1 MKQTFLS
8 GATLAALVMLV
19 ALPLVFIVL
28 QAIFP
33 HFSAGSLGDAF
44 GGIPALLADPQLPAM
59 LGGTLWIA
67 AGVALV
73 SVMIGLPLG
82 ILRGMFSLPLP
93 RLWDLLFLIPFLT
106 PPYISALSWMLALQ
120 SQGYLQQ
127 LTGWQLNDLLFS
139 RSGIVLVMT
148 FNIFP
153 VVYFAVSR
161 SLLASGTR
169 LAVVARVHGAS
180 AWRAFWHVTLPMLS
194 PALAAGTLLAFTLAI
209 EEFGVPAALGSRAG
223 VVMLTVGIEKKL
235 ADWPVDLPGAALLSL
250 LLMAVA
256 LFAWWLQR
264 RLVGEKEVTS
274 VTGKPGENHGASLGW
289 MMLPAVLAMAAVGG
303 LAVGVPAVSM
313 MLTSVMGTLSG
324 GVSVENVTLRHF
336 AALFDQ
342 QGDALSALGTS
353 LSLALGS
360 ALIVGALGLLAAWLV
375 MVQKI
380 KGRGMVDALSLM
392 PAALPG
398 VVVGVGLILLWNQPF
413 WPRSPYNTLW
423 MLLLSYCCLLLPWPV
438 RYVGSALRQ
447 LGPNLEPAARVHGA
461 SPLQALRLI
470 VLPLAN
476 PPQMPPR
483 THRLLLV
490 EVAGERWIADVGFG
504 GQTLTAPIKLLADI
518 PQQTPHGS
526 YRLVH
531 EGDEWTL
538 QFNHHEHWQSMYH
551 FDLGRQYASDY
562 VMGNFWSAHWPQSHF
577 RHHLLM
583 CRHLPDGG
591 KMTLTNFHFTHWEN
605 NHVVEKIDFADVSAL
620 YEALQTRFGL
630 GVDDPK
636 HGFSEAALAAV
647 MAAFDTHP
655 EAGK

>member
-28 QAIFP
+28 QVIFP

-194 PALAAGTLLAFTLAI
+194 PALAAGTLLALTLAI

-274 VTGKPGENHGASLGW
+274 VTGKPEENHGALLGW
-289 MMLPAVLAMAAVGG
+289 MTLPAVLAMAAVGG

-342 QGDALSALGTS
+342 HGDALSALGTS

-470 VLPLAN
+470 VLPLVFPALLAA
-476 PPQMPPR
+476 MLMVFAVASR
-483 THRLLLV
+483 ELVTSLLLSPAGTQT
-490 EVAGERWIADVGFG
+490 VAVFIWRQFEQGSVGQG
-504 GQTLTAPIKLLADI
+504 MAMASLTLLTGLVLMLTALA
-518 PQQTPHGS
+518 
-526 YRLVH
+526 
-531 EGDEWTL
+531 
-538 QFNHHEHWQSMYH
+538 
-551 FDLGRQYASDY
+551 
-562 VMGNFWSAHWPQSHF
+562 
-577 RHHLLM
+577 LM
-583 CRHLPDGG
+583 QRR
-591 KMTLTNFHFTHWEN
+591 
-605 NHVVEKIDFADVSAL
+605 
-620 YEALQTRFGL
+620 TRG
-630 GVDDPK
+630 
-636 HGFSEAALAAV
+636 
-647 MAAFDTHP
+647 
-655 EAGK
+655 

>member
-19 ALPLVFIVL
+19 ALPLVFILL

-194 PALAAGTLLAFTLAI
+194 PALAAGMLLAFTLAI
-209 EEFGVPAALGSRAG
+209 EEFGVPVALGSRAG

-289 MMLPAVLAMAAVGG
+289 MTLPAVLAMAAVGG

-470 VLPLAN
+470 VLPLVFPALLAA
-476 PPQMPPR
+476 MLMVFAVASR
-483 THRLLLV
+483 ELVTSLLLSPAGTQT
-490 EVAGERWIADVGFG
+490 VAVFIWRQFEQGSVGQG
-504 GQTLTAPIKLLADI
+504 MAMASLTLLTGLVLMLTALA
-518 PQQTPHGS
+518 
-526 YRLVH
+526 
-531 EGDEWTL
+531 
-538 QFNHHEHWQSMYH
+538 
-551 FDLGRQYASDY
+551 
-562 VMGNFWSAHWPQSHF
+562 
-577 RHHLLM
+577 LM
-583 CRHLPDGG
+583 QRR
-591 KMTLTNFHFTHWEN
+591 
-605 NHVVEKIDFADVSAL
+605 
-620 YEALQTRFGL
+620 TRG
-630 GVDDPK
+630 
-636 HGFSEAALAAV
+636 
-647 MAAFDTHP
+647 
-655 EAGK
+655 